1 MPRFVYP
8 TFQIDQRANTL
19 APTFCL
25 FSAPVGEISQWA
37 DVDRLGPDAP
47 RGVQREPVPSRISSI
62 RRFFE
67 RDPLNTIPTAIVIAV
82 RGGTLTPMPGCSSFE
97 LTIEVG
103 EDGGRPGLI
112 IDGQHRLRGMERFAL
127 DMPAPVVAIL
137 DPDDLEM
144 AFQFLVINNKAARVP
159 RDHIRALA
167 LNYDTEFLTRRLESA
182 RLSLNENLSSVGVM
196 DEDEESPF
204 QGMIAWPNNPR
215 AERIIAPSAI
225 EIMAGNARSVGFRE
239 LEDPDT
245 LNAFLFA
252 MWNKIKSE
260 WSHIFNR
267 DSHLLEK
274 VGLVCLTQYICEN
287 LRSWALNP
295 RTPINVG
302 DPVDVSLNTGHV
314 LSTLN
319 PDFFS
324 ARWASTSYDTRAGR
338 DLVMKSLETMSYN
351 INNQEPWYHGV
362 MMIDRSWLEEQL
374 HASVPAIISE

>member
-1 MPRFVYP
+1 MASFTYP
-8 TFQIDQRANTL
+8 AFQIDQRSNGQ

-25 FSAPVGEISQWA
+25 FSAPVGEISKWA

-62 RRFFE
+62 RRFFD
-67 RDPLNTIPTAIVIAV
+67 RDVLNTIPTAIVIAV
-82 RGGTLTPMPGCSSFE
+82 RGGVLTPRPGCAAHD
-97 LTIEVG
+97 LVIEVA
-103 EDGGRPGLI
+103 DGVQRPGLI
-112 IDGQHRLRGMERFAL
+112 IDGQHRLRGMERFSV

-167 LNYDTEFLTRRLESA
+167 LNYDAEFLTRRLESA

-204 QGMIAWPNNPR
+204 QGMIAWPNNPK
-215 AERIIAPSAI
+215 AERIITPSAI
-225 EIMAGNARSVGFRE
+225 ETMAGNARAVGFRE
-239 LEDPDT
+239 LEDADT

-252 MWNKIKSE
+252 MWNKVKVE
-260 WSHIFNR
+260 WENVFNK
-267 DSHLLEK
+267 DTHLLEK
-274 VGLVCLTQYICEN
+274 VGLICLTQYICEN

-302 DPVDVSLNTGHV
+302 DPEDVSVNTGHV
-314 LSTLN
+314 LSTLT
-319 PDFFS
+319 PEFFS
-324 ARWASTSYDTRAGR
+324 AKWSSTSYDTRAGR
-338 DLVMKSLETMSYN
+338 DQVMKALETISYN
-351 INNQEPWYHGV
+351 MNNKEPWYQGV
-362 MMIDRSWLEEQL
+362 QMIDRSWLEDQL
-374 HASVPAIISE
+374 HAAGPAILGD